1 MIKPEDLQ
9 YFNPTLFAENIF
21 LHQALRPAS
30 ERAYM
35 HYVLKEQRNNESPT
49 EYVKNI
55 PSIAEEEV
63 FKWLNFLAD
72 NPFGEFIR
80 DYVAKI
86 WPTISEQI
94 ETFST
99 FNVQIEGSNPYC
111 NINKKSMFLHYHPA
125 RLDTGK
131 SMTATFISPM
141 LKYAA
146 ATEVFH
152 YADLQYHGRESKS
165 MNTLFADCKTK
176 LDYAYAMYN
185 DWHRDNYKDLE
196 WNDIAFPNN
205 GTLALRF
212 DGSRYVHSVE
222 NISDNVYVVLVFND
236 VVFTTEYDPASADD
250 FIVEHRSIT

>member
-1 MIKPEDLQ
+1 
-9 YFNPTLFAENIF
+9 
-21 LHQALRPAS
+21 
-30 ERAYM
+30 
-35 HYVLKEQRNNESPT
+35 
-49 EYVKNI
+49 
-55 PSIAEEEV
+55 
-63 FKWLNFLAD
+63 
-72 NPFGEFIR
+72 
-80 DYVAKI
+80 
-86 WPTISEQI
+86 
-94 ETFST
+94 
-99 FNVQIEGSNPYC
+99 
-111 NINKKSMFLHYHPA
+111 
-125 RLDTGK
+125 
-131 SMTATFISPM
+131 MTATFISPM